1 MFQNFIS
8 LGVNYSV
15 AHALAKYGLRSFSGP
30 FDWCTSNFGQGVIP
44 LMESDFAEFLSYG
57 NLQVSEENEK
67 VFDDVKYKINYN
79 HDVKKSLEEEY
90 ADIYQKYQQRI
101 ARFREEIKSPTCFV
115 RGCWSTEELSW
126 IHDHEDQII
135 SVIKKH
141 PENKIIFVIPRF
153 VYEQNPVKLKNL
165 GGGVF
170 LVETILSGYL
180 LGREEGRG
188 FFDTNPDLIDFCVKN
203 YPSQKRKDNLIF
215 DLKKELEIA
224 RKPKGDSFYAK
235 EIERLQRCIIE
246 GQENLN
252 RAQQRNARWM
262 RLLNTDFDTIS
273 FPEKICIYGCG
284 AIGRIFYQKIREY
297 CRVVEFIDKL
307 PRQDFYHDIPVVTA
321 KNSKP
326 DREVEIVIV
335 PSYDFQNIVDS
346 LEKEYGFKP
355 RAISLEEFLAQGKL
369 IDPNF

>member
-8 LGVNYSV
+8 LGVNCSV

-165 GGGVF
+165 GGG
-170 LVETILSGYL
+170 
-180 LGREEGRG
+180 GRG
-188 FFDTNPDLIDFCVKN
+188 
-203 YPSQKRKDNLIF
+203 IF
-215 DLKKELEIA
+215 
-224 RKPKGDSFYAK
+224 G
-235 EIERLQRCIIE
+235 
-246 GQENLN
+246 
-252 RAQQRNARWM
+252 
-262 RLLNTDFDTIS
+262 
-273 FPEKICIYGCG
+273 
-284 AIGRIFYQKIREY
+284 
-297 CRVVEFIDKL
+297 
-307 PRQDFYHDIPVVTA
+307 
-321 KNSKP
+321 
-326 DREVEIVIV
+326 
-335 PSYDFQNIVDS
+335 
-346 LEKEYGFKP
+346 
-355 RAISLEEFLAQGKL
+355 
-369 IDPNF
+369 